1 VPSYQLDWVVQ
12 SYSKKQPVGTYGDNV
27 RSGPRVEAARQA
39 CQSASTRSNS
49 GAWLDIRRWGL
60 FFGLAIGIQPR
71 SCRWSGWGIDF
82 SKLMPHPLFRSRLS
96 LSSALQ
102 HFCCWTQNP
111 VHQEKIAR
119 AGPFTS
125 RLVVGLLL
133 RDVAL
138 RGMFQGRS
146 AADPKKAHP
155 RIKSTCN

>member
-1 VPSYQLDWVVQ
+1 MLKD
-12 SYSKKQPVGTYGDNV
+12 G
-27 RSGPRVEAARQA
+27 RS
-39 CQSASTRSNS
+39 
-49 GAWLDIRRWGL
+49 W
-60 FFGLAIGIQPR
+60 
-71 SCRWSGWGIDF
+71 
-82 SKLMPHPLFRSRLS
+82 LS
-96 LSSALQ
+96 LSSASQ

-155 RIKSTCN
+155 RISTTSGMPNAMVAHISSFAHGTSAWDLISL